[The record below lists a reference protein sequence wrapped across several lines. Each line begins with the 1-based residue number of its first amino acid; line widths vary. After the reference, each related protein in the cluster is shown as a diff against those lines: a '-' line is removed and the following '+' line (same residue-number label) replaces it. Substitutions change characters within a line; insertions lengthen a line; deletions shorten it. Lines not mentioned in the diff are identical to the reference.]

1 LEDRERLV
9 EAPMKDRGLQLAS
22 TATSRAAA
30 ETALLDAAE
39 RLLIEVGYAEIS
51 TRRLATEAGL
61 NHGLVHYYFG
71 SMDELFVQVL
81 ERFTHRLIERQ
92 RSMYDAPIPFID
104 KWRTA
109 MRYLDEDSKSGYQKV
124 WLELQALA
132 WNKPVLRDHL
142 ARVNAEWRSV
152 LVDAMS
158 KASAEY
164 ELDTA
169 SFPVEAIACLVMT
182 FNLGMILER
191 HSGVSDGHPELLDAI
206 DHWLESLEQGMEKV
220 R

>member
-1 LEDRERLV
+1 MA
-9 EAPMKDRGLQLAS
+9 APIKGGGLRPAPV
-22 TATSRAAA
+22 TTSRAAA

-39 RLLIEVGYAEIS
+39 RLLIEIGYAEIS

-61 NHGLVHYYFG
+61 NHGIVHYYFG

-92 RSMYDAPIPFID
+92 RSMYDAPVPFID

-109 MRYLDEDSKSGYQKV
+109 MRYLDEDFESGYQKV

-132 WNKPVLRDHL
+132 WNKPALRDNL

-152 LVDAMS
+152 LMDAMS
-158 KASAEY
+158 KAAGEY
-164 ELDTA
+164 DLVTD
-169 SFPVEAIACLVMT
+169 SFPVEAIVSLTMA

-191 HSGVSDGHPELLDAI
+191 HSGVTAGHHELLVAI
-206 DHWLESLEQGMEKV
+206 DRWLESLEEK

>member
-1 LEDRERLV
+1 MRP
-9 EAPMKDRGLQLAS
+9 APV
-22 TATSRAAA
+22 TTSRAAA

-39 RLLIEVGYAEIS
+39 RLLIEIGYAEIS

-92 RSMYDAPIPFID
+92 RSMYDAPVPFID

-109 MRYLDEDSKSGYQKV
+109 MRYLDEDFESGYQKV

-132 WNKPVLRDHL
+132 WNKPALRGNL
-142 ARVNAEWRSV
+142 ARVNAEWHSV
-152 LVDAMS
+152 LMDAMS
-158 KASAEY
+158 KAAGEY
-164 ELDTA
+164 DFNTD
-169 SFPVEAIACLVMT
+169 SFPVEAIVSLTMA

-191 HSGVSDGHPELLDAI
+191 HSGVTEGHHGLLDAI
-206 DHWLESLEQGMEKV
+206 DRWLESLEEK